1 VGEPRIAV
9 VNQPRYLPSCGY
21 LHRMRLA
28 DRFVY
33 LDTVKYS
40 PHDWENRNRIKTA
53 AGPTWLSV
61 PVRQVS
67 VAQRIA
73 DTTIDDRGWRRR
85 HLTAL
90 ELNYRRAPYFD
101 WLFPAL
107 QGVLERPWT
116 HLAELNLALTDALL
130 ARLGWTVPWV
140 RASDLGVS
148 GLSGQQLLMALCR
161 EVGADVY
168 LSGPLGRDY
177 LEPAGVREAGLGL
190 AFHDYVP
197 PEYPQRFGP
206 FVPNLSA
213 VDLLFN
219 CGPESA
225 ERISLG
231 NASRADVLRLAM
243 EAA

>member
-1 VGEPRIAV
+1 MPEPRIAV

-28 DRFVY
+28 DQFIY
-33 LDTVKYS
+33 LDIVKYS

-53 AGPTWLSV
+53 SGPSWISV
-61 PVRQVS
+61 PVRQV
-67 VAQRIA
+67 ALEQRIA

-107 QGVLERPWT
+107 RAVLELPWT
-116 HLAELNLALTDALL
+116 HLAELNVALTEALL
-130 ARLGWTVPWV
+130 ARLGWTVPCV
-140 RASDLGVS
+140 RASELGVT
-148 GLSGQQLLMALCR
+148 GLTGQRLLIALCHK
-161 EVGADVY
+161 VGADVY

-177 LEPAGVREAGLGL
+177 LEPARVREAGLGL

-197 PEYPQRFGP
+197 PEYPQRFGV
-206 FVPNLSA
+206 FVANLSA

-225 ERISLG
+225 ERITRG
-231 NASRADVLRLAM
+231 NVSRSDVLRLAV